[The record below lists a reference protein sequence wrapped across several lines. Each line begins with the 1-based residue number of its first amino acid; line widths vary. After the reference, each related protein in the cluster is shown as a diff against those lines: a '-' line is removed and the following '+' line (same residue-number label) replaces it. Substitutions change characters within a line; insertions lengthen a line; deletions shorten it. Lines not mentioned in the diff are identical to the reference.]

1 MPRYRLVFPP
11 RPGEPADQSP
21 TAHIDSGDEVYVVG
35 SVIEHHGRRW
45 QVTQAPLEL
54 PDRDEADV
62 LVWPE
67 EQ

>member
-1 MPRYRLVFPP
+1 M
-11 RPGEPADQSP
+11 
-21 TAHIDSGDEVYVVG
+21 VG